1 MATTRPFAYNTGSTI
16 NGTEQVGNLA
26 IGVDNLRYDENVGG
40 VKWWMGPDEDLG
52 YIIAHQTPDGTQPNP
67 IFIPA
72 YLGFWRSKFKT
83 EESFVELAN
92 WVAEGQATFTN
103 GLDANIWLNNNGYWS
118 SFVSLT
124 PTPTNTPTITNT
136 PTVTPTIPE
145 NLLVYLDSGNLSSY
159 PGSGSTWT
167 DLQGGD
173 NNATLINSPIY
184 SSNYSGILSFDDTS
198 LEYGTI
204 PNIGNLSNW
213 TVEVWF
219 RLTTALTGK
228 VTSIISNEFD
238 LVNKL
243 NFSIGTNNAPSNYNL
258 AVGYFNGAWRTTTGF
273 IPQTNVWYQVVGTY
287 DGSTIRQYVNGS
299 ASGGTL
305 NYIGTS
311 QSGGEIRL
319 MRRWDSSLTA
329 GNLVDGDLAIVKI
342 YNIALSGTD
351 ILQSYNDT
359 YTRFIDVTPTPTNS
373 STPTNTPT
381 QTPTVTPTPTNTQT
395 STLTNTPTNTQTS
408 TLTNTPTNRQ
418 TPTPTVTPTN
428 TATTTA
434 TNTPTTSMTPTKTVT
449 PTVTNTPTPTQSGYL
464 YYRWQITE
472 AKTTPP
478 NSDCVQSAE
487 FVFQIGGVDQSM
499 AGVTV
504 TNPSG
509 NNPVGETPP
518 NLVDNNLTTKA
529 LDLNF
534 VSNGNVTNFIFQ
546 FSSAKSFNGYRWA
559 TANDEES
566 RDPKSWTIAGSNNGT
581 TWTTLHTVSGF
592 IATTA
597 RDTWQT
603 AQTY

>member
-329 GNLVDGDLAIVKI
+329 GNLV
-342 YNIALSGTD
+342 Y
-351 ILQSYNDT
+351 
-359 YTRFIDVTPTPTNS
+359 
-373 STPTNTPT
+373 
-381 QTPTVTPTPTNTQT
+381 
-395 STLTNTPTNTQTS
+395 
-408 TLTNTPTNRQ
+408 
-418 TPTPTVTPTN
+418 
-428 TATTTA
+428 
-434 TNTPTTSMTPTKTVT
+434 
-449 PTVTNTPTPTQSGYL
+449 
-464 YYRWQITE
+464 
-472 AKTTPP
+472 
-478 NSDCVQSAE
+478 
-487 FVFQIGGVDQSM
+487 
-499 AGVTV
+499 
-504 TNPSG
+504 
-509 NNPVGETPP
+509 
-518 NLVDNNLTTKA
+518 
-529 LDLNF
+529 
-534 VSNGNVTNFIFQ
+534 VS
-546 FSSAKSFNGYRWA
+546 
-559 TANDEES
+559 
-566 RDPKSWTIAGSNNGT
+566 
-581 TWTTLHTVSGF
+581 L
-592 IATTA
+592 
-597 RDTWQT
+597 
-603 AQTY
+603 